1 MLVSYQRPVQSYP
14 SVFDWVFSQD
24 VHNSM
29 PRQPILEA
37 YEDGFAVSVD
47 VPGVGPNDLT
57 LRVEDRRLNLIA
69 KRPGVDDAKAQ
80 RFAWKLPRSADSDQI
95 EATLSHGVLTV
106 TVSKSEGSQPRE
118 ISVKSVQE

>member
-1 MLVSYQRPVQSYP
+1 MQSHP

-24 VHNSM
+24 VYNSLA
-29 PRQPILEA
+29 RQPALET
-37 YEDGFAVSVD
+37 YEDGFSISVD

-80 RFAWKLPRSADSDQI
+80 CFSWQLPRSADSDQI

-106 TVSKSEGSQPRE
+106 TVSKSEGCQPRE